1 MKRKLPL
8 AMVPLVVLLGVA
20 LLGGDHAPV
29 AGTAAISQE
38 SGPAG
43 AAGMRLYFDPNTGEL
58 LEEPLESESVQM
70 SAEKMAPYFNTS
82 EAGLVEVDAPGGGKM
97 IDLRGR
103 FQQAFTAR
111 IDETGTVVYNCDRA
125 DHAAESESQVEKEG
139 R

>member
-20 LLGGDHAPV
+20 LLGGDH
-29 AGTAAISQE
+29 
-38 SGPAG
+38 
-43 AAGMRLYFDPNTGEL
+43 DPNTGEL